1 MELIY
6 WPRVIAAT
14 RLWIQAKL
22 QPFFLNLGTAN
33 GAKVG
38 LKLRLCS
45 TVDITWLLSVGR
57 EMHAHAQSA
66 AMLFKTSP

>member
-1 MELIY
+1 MGSSQ
-6 WPRVIAAT
+6 AAA
-14 RLWIQAKL
+14 I
-22 QPFFLNLGTAN
+22 FFNLGTAN

-57 EMHAHAQSA
+57 DMHAHTQSA
-66 AMLFKTSP
+66 AMLFKTSPQKVG